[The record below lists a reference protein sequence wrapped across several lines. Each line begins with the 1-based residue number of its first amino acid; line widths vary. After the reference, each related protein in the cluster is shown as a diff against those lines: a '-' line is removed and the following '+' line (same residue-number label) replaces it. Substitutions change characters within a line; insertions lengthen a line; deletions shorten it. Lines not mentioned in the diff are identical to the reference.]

1 MATRYK
7 ELPIE
12 INYDDQ
18 SLSKQYSSTP
28 VNTKSASISDAG
40 LDFMLGK
47 ELYRGHRHW
56 DGKKYVMGYGYSG
69 SAFSNGIT
77 ETNAYR
83 LWITD
88 VTKAQNNL
96 RKRLNNSPEFVLQH
110 QWDALVSMFYDTGS
124 IDYTTTEGYEFD
136 LIYFIQKGTID
147 QVSSAIQIDNRKPSR
162 RVAEA
167 SLFRLCNYGNMKP
180 RSWLRNEGIQ
190 HIRKNYLALKDKD
203 GNIDKTAQ
211 QQAQYAYYKEVNK
224 FIKDISEIDRRR
236 IINLIKQETDT
247 TIDSSTPIEQYVVRT
262 TPESEYKKLSTLI
275 TTTTTTEAPFTSL
288 PITYTQSESGS
299 TAGGGGGGSSEGGGT
314 STHSHIVAQWLPP
327 GGAEGQF
334 INHLGSWSTPI
345 GSGDNSFNGVFANL
359 TERPTTI
366 AGYGI
371 LDAFIGNYNDLTNKP
386 DLFSGSY
393 DDLTDIP
400 SNFTGASSSTSGA
413 YGFVPSPIAGDQLKY
428 LSATGIWSVPPNTTY
443 VNSDWN
449 HDLLTNFS
457 EDEHIDW
464 TQDQSGIPKEIH
476 VSNYAGGSPFGGAT
490 SSTDGTAGTVPA
502 PVAGDQVKFLK
513 GDRTWSVVASYD
525 QTLNTTDDVTFDDL
539 IVNGNLTV
547 NGTETIVNTSKL
559 EVEDHTIEIGKVATP
574 TNDTA
579 DGGGIILK
587 AANDKTI
594 TWSKTTDMWGFNTSV
609 NIGGLVHI
617 STEQGSAPTPQA
629 DGDGGYLYTKADG
642 KPYWISYDQAETDLS
657 DPGAQTVSGLTD
669 TTISTPSGGDV
680 LTWDGTNNIWKN
692 LAGAAGSLTGLS
704 DTTIT
709 TPSTGQILTWNG
721 TTWVNQANA
730 GSGGSSL
737 VVAEIND
744 PSSNV
749 NVASVS
755 QIQFD
760 VDSGFALTDLT
771 GGIVKVAMES
781 TFKKWNVSGQDTL
794 IATAVDEVTL
804 AQGNGITLTTTAPP
818 STTQTYY
825 VKFSGGKYIF
835 EDATGIVGAGNA
847 ITSFN
852 FIASGT
858 YKFDT
863 SNATLTSSQFEF
875 STTPYGT
882 HNSGTRYTNGIT
894 YGDSGGRIAD
904 GTAGAFLQIKGKND
918 TATTLYDYNED
929 SGGSGDSS
937 IAIFSAQQKTLTITN
952 EIVDDNNNVV
962 VDGKYIIPSV
972 IGAAGQ
978 VLQFPASGST
988 LEWVNQSTGMA
999 LTDLSATTVTANAVS
1014 TLIYNNQTGVFT
1026 YTPLAEQDPVFLAS
1040 PAGNITTAK
1049 ISNWDTGYLWGD
1061 HSTEGYLTSYTETD
1075 PVFGAHVSSGITQQK
1090 ITNWDAAHGWGDH
1103 ASANYF
1109 DIDDDDLA
1117 DIRDV
1122 DLSSM
1127 NTGTNGFFLRWNSTA
1142 QKWKEE
1148 IIVIPTVLDDLTDVD
1163 TTTTTPV
1170 LNQVLKYDGTNFTPQ
1185 LDTGQNTLAGLTDT
1199 DVTGVSNGKILSYLN
1214 GTWELDDP
1222 PLTGAT
1228 TITGLNDTPANYTN
1242 AAGYFVKVK
1251 SDSTGIEFVSESFLT
1266 DITAENLTDLIDVT
1280 PVLSANNTDIMYYD
1294 HPSTSFKW
1302 KKFELKNLSDLDIP
1316 GSSENLQG
1324 LYYNHSTTSFKWR
1337 DYKLTALL
1345 DVASSAQADDEKVLY
1360 YDYPTNSYK
1369 WKALT
1374 ISQITDVDTPV
1385 QSDDGSFL
1393 QYDFT
1398 NSKFVWTEGGKV
1410 SVRNDGVT
1418 ITNAVGYLDF
1428 VGNGVNSTAT
1438 GDDVTITIDGN
1449 PTFIGQTDS
1458 PSTYT
1463 GSVGKMLIVN
1473 PNETG
1478 IQFADIGDVNTT
1490 FLLLT
1495 DVIPTSF
1502 TGAENKLVT
1511 VNSGGTGL
1519 IFTDKTFISLDDT
1532 PSTMANQ
1539 GGKYIAI
1546 KNNATGLEFVSPPVQ
1561 IDTFSALQDT
1571 PGISTGDSGKYIKVN
1586 TGGTALEFVSAPVD
1600 VTTFIGLTDTPS
1612 TLSGQT
1618 GKYLRVSTSGTTLE
1632 LTDAPAGTLLELT
1645 DTPVSYVGSTGYL
1658 LTVSA
1663 QNTIQFTNKTALG
1676 YVGETDLTN
1685 YTVGNII
1692 STDNVIEGNTNKYYT
1707 EARVDTNIGSKNVS
1721 ALADVDYVN
1730 APVNNDVLI
1739 WNATNGKW
1747 EPGVAPNTSSGEA
1760 NTASNVGTGL
1770 GVFKQKASLDLEFY
1784 KLSAGTGISVTQQ
1797 GNNIQIGNLA
1807 VSGPG
1812 GSAYIEEDDAI
1823 AFAIAFA

>member
-147 QVSSAIQIDNRKPSR
+147 QVSSAIQIDNRKPTR

-211 QQAQYAYYKEVNK
+211 HQAQYSYYKETSK

-236 IINLIKQETDT
+236 IISLIKQETDT

-262 TPESEYKKLSTLI
+262 TPESEYKKFSTLI

-314 STHSHIVAQWLPP
+314 STHSHIISQWLPP

-359 TERPTTI
+359 TEVPTTI

-386 DLFSGSY
+386 TLFSGSY
-393 DDLTDIP
+393 DDLTNVP

-413 YGFVPSPIAGDQLKY
+413 YGFVPSPLAGDQLKY

-476 VSNYAGGSPFGGAT
+476 VNNYAGGSPFGGAT

-502 PVAGDQVKFLK
+502 PVAGDELKFLK
-513 GDRTWSVVASYD
+513 GDRTWAVVTSYD

-547 NGTETIVNTSKL
+547 SGTETIINTSKL

-617 STEQGSAPTPQA
+617 STEQGSTPALPA
-629 DGDGGYLYTKADG
+629 DGDGGYFYTKADG
-642 KPYWISYDQAETDLS
+642 KPYWISYEQLEID
-657 DPGAQTVSGLTD
+657 LTD
-669 TTISTPSGGDV
+669 T
-680 LTWDGTNNIWKN
+680 
-692 LAGAAGSLTGLS
+692 GSLTGLS

-709 TPSTGQILTWNG
+709 TPSSGQVLTWNG
-721 TTWVNQANA
+721 TAWINQAS
-730 GSGGSSL
+730 SGGGGGGSPL
-737 VVAEIND
+737 TVAEIND

-749 NVASVS
+749 SVASVS

-771 GGIVKVAMES
+771 GGVVKVAMES

-804 AQGNGITLTTTAPP
+804 AQGAGITLTTTAPP

-825 VKFSGGKYIF
+825 VKFSSGKYIF
-835 EDATGIVGAGNA
+835 EDATGNVGAGNA

-852 FIASGT
+852 FVTGGT
-858 YKFDT
+858 YVFDT
-863 SNATLTSSQFEF
+863 SNSTLVPTSTQFEL
-875 STTPYGT
+875 STTTDGT

-929 SGGSGDSS
+929 SSGSGDGSGAT
-937 IAIFSAQQKTLTITN
+937 ITAQQKTLTIASTSSGTLAGLSDTTITN
-952 EIVDDNNNVV
+952 AQDAQILTYSSGSWIN
-962 VDGKYIIPSV
+962 
-972 IGAAGQ
+972 AAG
-978 VLQFPASGST
+978 G
-988 LEWVNQSTGMA
+988 GID
-999 LTDLSATTVTANAVS
+999 LTDLSVTNVTANAVS
-1014 TLIYNNQTGVFT
+1014 TLTYNDQTGVFT

-1049 ISNWDTGYLWGD
+1049 ITNWDTAYLWGD
-1061 HSTEGYLTSYTETD
+1061 HDAEGYLTSYTETD
-1075 PVFGAHVSSGITQQK
+1075 PVFGAHVASAITQQK

-1127 NTGTNGFFLRWNSTA
+1127 NTGTNGYFLRWNSTA

-1266 DITAENLTDLIDVT
+1266 DITAENLTDLVDVT
-1280 PVLSANNTDIMYYD
+1280 PVLSANNTDVLYYD

-1345 DVASSAQADDEKVLY
+1345 DVASSVQADDEKVLY

-1385 QSDDGSFL
+1385 QNNDGNFL

-1398 NSKFVWTEGGKV
+1398 NSKFIWAEGGKV